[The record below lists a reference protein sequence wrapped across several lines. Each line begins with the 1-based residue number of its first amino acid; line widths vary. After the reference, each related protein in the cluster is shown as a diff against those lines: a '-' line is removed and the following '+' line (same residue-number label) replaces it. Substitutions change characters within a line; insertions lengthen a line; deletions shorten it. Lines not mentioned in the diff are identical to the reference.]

1 MRIFIAI
8 NFNDNTKKE
17 LLLLQ
22 EELQSRCVSGRFT
35 AYDNLHLTLVFLG
48 ECDERQT
55 DSVIAVINDIKF
67 EPFSISVDRVG
78 RFKRDGGDLWWAGVQ
93 GNASLT
99 KLDND
104 LTEGLKSVG
113 FKLEKRKFSPHITLG
128 RKIITDAKPWSIAPF
143 GETVKSIELMKSEHI
158 NGVLRYSV
166 VTSLNRNGITQ

>member
-1 MRIFIAI
+1 MRLFIAI

-22 EELQSRCVSGRFT
+22 EELQSRCVSGRLT

-48 ECDERQT
+48 ECDDREA
-55 DSVIAVINDIKF
+55 DSVIAVISDIKF

-93 GNASLT
+93 ENVSLS
-99 KLDND
+99 KLHND
-104 LTEGLKSVG
+104 LTAKLRRAG

-128 RKIITDAKPWSIAPF
+128 RKIITDAKPRSIAPF
-143 GETVKSIELMKSEHI
+143 GETVASIELMKSEYI
-158 NGVLRYSV
+158 NGVLRYSGV
-166 VTSLNRNGITQ
+166 HKR